1 MIGVALRIFFAVAGS
16 WIIKAGF
23 IKYFTKVSYKKA
35 ALVSTWMV
43 GMSFV
48 TNLILFP
55 GYVELFKNR
64 SISIVTYIIFVSLH
78 ALINWLVGEAMIGWK
93 SVKSKSKLKFIT
105 PYTWLFIANAISGA
119 NYWLQEKL
127 VSL

>member
-1 MIGVALRIFFAVAGS
+1 MF
-16 WIIKAGF
+16 
-23 IKYFTKVSYKKA
+23 
-35 ALVSTWMV
+35 
-43 GMSFV
+43 
-48 TNLILFP
+48 LIRP
-55 GYVELFKNR
+55 KWKEWC
-64 SISIVTYIIFVSLH
+64 ISIAVYIMLVFLH

-93 SVKSKSKLKFIT
+93 SVKSKSRLKFIT